1 MGGNKKSTLVR
12 SPFPPFLSFVLD
24 NPLRRLLIN
33 RDKFLREAGIREG
46 DYVLEVGCGP
56 GFFTEA
62 LSGAVGEKGRV
73 YAQDVEKK
81 MIGIILEDKI
91 ERLKLKNVTTLLC
104 NSSETG
110 LQENSLSVIF
120 CANVLEEICK
130 EGELEGTI
138 AELDRVL
145 RKGGIF
151 FIKEHRGGGGGP
163 AVTEAK
169 KMLQGIG
176 YRKVLDKKTLFSYH
190 VKFVK

>member
-1 MGGNKKSTLVR
+1 MDGNKKSTLVR

-46 DYVLEVGCGP
+46 DYVLE
-56 GFFTEA
+56 
-62 LSGAVGEKGRV
+62 
-73 YAQDVEKK
+73 
-81 MIGIILEDKI
+81 
-91 ERLKLKNVTTLLC
+91 
-104 NSSETG
+104 
-110 LQENSLSVIF
+110 ENSLSVIF

-145 RKGGIF
+145 KKGGIF
-151 FIKEHRGGGGGP
+151 FIKEHRGGGGGQ
-163 AVTEAK
+163 AVAEAK

-176 YRKVLDKKTLFSYH
+176 YRKVLDKKTFFSYY
-190 VKFVK
+190 VKLLK